1 MSLSFLLLFYPSSNI
16 VGYRRV
22 VSSSVLEKSPPIFRF
37 FFRITERFATPLVLK
52 RGSLLLLFFGVK
64 NTVDV
69 SIDTTLATILSSN
82 TYIIYNILFNTD
94 TAAVGRESSR
104 SSTIT

>member
-16 VGYRRV
+16 VGYRV
-22 VSSSVLEKSPPIFRF
+22 ASSSVLEKSPPIFRF